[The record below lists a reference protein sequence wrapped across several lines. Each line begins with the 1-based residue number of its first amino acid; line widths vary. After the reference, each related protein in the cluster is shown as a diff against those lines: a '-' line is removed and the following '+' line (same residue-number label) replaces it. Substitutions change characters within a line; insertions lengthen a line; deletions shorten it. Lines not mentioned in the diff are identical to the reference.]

1 MRFHSGVIS
10 PNKARSL
17 FHLLCWQAV
26 LAGRFGFFLRQ
37 YDGQIFGDR
46 MFDFGWQEFVMVA
59 FVLVLVVGP
68 KDLPKVLRGFTKF
81 TRQARQMANEFTRSL
96 EDVAADNNIS
106 DVKSMVADLKSG
118 NLEDMARIVDDKE
131 VTSELSKIKDNLD
144 VAGLKGEVSEVQKA
158 GQEEAAIATGK
169 PAAKA
174 QKKAQKAVQKT
185 AQKAPNKAAKKPT
198 KSRKGKGGA

>member
-1 MRFHSGVIS
+1 
-10 PNKARSL
+10 
-17 FHLLCWQAV
+17 
-26 LAGRFGFFLRQ
+26 
-37 YDGQIFGDR
+37 

-96 EDVAADNNIS
+96 EDVAADNYIS

-131 VTSELSKIKDNLD
+131 VTSELSKIKEDLD
-144 VAGLKGEVSEVQKA
+144 VAGLKGEVNKVQKA
-158 GQEEAAIATGK
+158 GQKEAVASGNKAVSKTPKTTPKTVQKMAQK
-169 PAAKA
+169 PA
-174 QKKAQKAVQKT
+174 
-185 AQKAPNKAAKKPT
+185 NRAAKKSA
-198 KSRKGKGGA
+198 KSGKVKGGA